1 LAFGEHRFDI
11 GRRELCRGAEPIG
24 LEPTAFDLLIFLVEN
39 RDRAVSKEDLL
50 RAVWG
55 GRFVSES
62 ALTRRQYGAAVNSGF
77 GRSAQR

>member
-55 GRFVSES
+55 GSVCLGIRVDE
-62 ALTRRQYGAAVNSGF
+62 AAIRCGCK
-77 GRSAQR
+77 